1 MNQEELLIAKSLEGD
16 MKSFE
21 TLVNLYKDKIYSFL
35 LKMTLSKEDSD
46 NLLQETFICVYKNL
60 YKYNDKW
67 KFSTWIYK
75 IATNLLKNY
84 WKKNKRLR
92 TRELS
97 QFPLD
102 DLYND
107 SNNPEIKYENKEN
120 CLQILKILNE
130 LNYDYRIAFV
140 LKYVKDLSI
149 ADIANIT
156 GTSPENAKMR
166 LYRARKKI
174 CNEFKKYQKELNAY
188 EM

>member
-1 MNQEELLIAKSLEGD
+1 LNQEGELVEKSLRGD

-21 TLVNLYKDKIYSFL
+21 TLVNLYKDKMYCFL
-35 LKMTLSKEDSD
+35 FKMTLSKEDSD
-46 NLLQETFICVYKNL
+46 DLLQETFICVFKNL

-84 WKKNKRLR
+84 WKKKEKLH

-102 DLYND
+102 DLYSD
-107 SNNPEIKYENKEN
+107 FNNPEIKYENKESY
-120 CLQILKILNE
+120 LQIVKILNE
-130 LNYDYRIAFV
+130 LDYNYKIVFV
-140 LKYVKDLSI
+140 LKYVKDFSI

-156 GTSPENAKMR
+156 GVSPENVKMR
-166 LYRARKKI
+166 IYRTRKKI
-174 CNEFKKYQKELNAY
+174 CKEFKKY